1 MNAVLEGVQDAI
13 YIKKCLVTLKKK
25 RKTIIMNLVN
35 EKCYYCDLE
44 SVFNQPEKQTGE
56 IISVC
61 SKHFYMNQP
70 T

>member
-1 MNAVLEGVQDAI
+1 
-13 YIKKCLVTLKKK
+13 
-25 RKTIIMNLVN
+25 MNLVN